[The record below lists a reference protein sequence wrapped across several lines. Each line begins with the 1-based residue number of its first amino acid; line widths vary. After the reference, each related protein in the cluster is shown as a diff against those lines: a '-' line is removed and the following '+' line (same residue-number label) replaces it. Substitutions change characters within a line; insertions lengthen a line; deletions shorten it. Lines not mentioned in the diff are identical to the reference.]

1 MSIACPRRC
10 RTCRSAPARNLSAS
24 PRPAAAPA
32 IPPRPVAFTL
42 SPSAYGGL
50 VVKRSV
56 RHITKEGSGFGVG
69 YEILGTS
76 TYASEEVAL
85 VTGLLGLRR
94 QHFGDGV
101 VAIDCGANIG
111 VHTIEWAK
119 TMTGW
124 GSVLAIE
131 AQERIFYALAGNISI
146 NNCFNAKAMHAAV
159 GREPG
164 TIKIPNP
171 DYLRPASFGS
181 LELKQRETN
190 EYIGQNIDYSDAAMT
205 PVRCIPLDSLG
216 MQRVDLLKIDVEGME
231 IETLSGAENLI
242 KSFSPIIVV
251 EWIKSPKEKLKNI
264 LDGLNYTYFEDG
276 VNLFAINNSDPSL
289 GHIKSAPPATA

>member
-1 MSIACPRRC
+1 MSH
-10 RTCRSAPARNLSAS
+10 
-24 PRPAAAPA
+24 
-32 IPPRPVAFTL
+32 PPRPIAFVL
-42 SPSAYGGL
+42 AASEYGPL
-50 VVKRSV
+50 IVNRFD
-56 RHITKEGSGFGVG
+56 RHITKEGAGFGVG

-85 VTGLLGLRR
+85 VTGLLGVRR

-146 NNCFNAKAMHAAV
+146 NNCFNARAIHAAV
-159 GREPG
+159 GATSG
-164 TIKIPNP
+164 VIKIQAP

-181 LELKQRETN
+181 LKLKQHETN
-190 EYIGQNIDYSDAAMT
+190 EFIGQKIDYSDSAT
-205 PVRCIPLDSLG
+205 SPVRCLTLDTLELN
-216 MQRVDLLKIDVEGME
+216 RVDLLKIDVE
-231 IETLSGAENLI
+231 
-242 KSFSPIIVV
+242 
-251 EWIKSPKEKLKNI
+251 
-264 LDGLNYTYFEDG
+264 
-276 VNLFAINNSDPSL
+276 
-289 GHIKSAPPATA
+289 